1 MDKIILLKKFHL
13 KNAGITNACIV
24 YYDYWYLNTYKIE
37 TLSNTIPG
45 NWSMPAS
52 FHIDCQIETYTGIC
66 IIFDE
71 VDAVM
76 KARKTIT

>member
-1 MDKIILLKKFHL
+1 MQELQMHVQCIMTT
-13 KNAGITNACIV
+13 GIWTH
-24 YYDYWYLNTYKIE
+24 IE

-52 FHIDCQIETYTGIC
+52 FHIDCQIETYTCTC

-71 VDAVM
+71 VDAVS